1 MTVGSGITRQSG
13 IYTKTIKLPNGLSDI
28 IKRRAAD
35 RAKVG
40 SIKSFNVHTTM
51 KVDTGEFSLLD
62 GLRAKFSSSVDP
74 KEIDGLYSLLK
85 QARLN
90 ARNSPDSVT
99 MDDVRAVAE
108 DLGLSRTEISQ
119 FRKEAEAVA
128 RQAG

>member
-13 IYTKTIKLPNGLSDI
+13 IYTKTIKLPKGLSDI